1 MAYRICFYSNLKKNY
16 YATRMLDAHDV
27 IRIRDSDLIVQVTIN
42 CVLNVFEFWNKEDM
56 TSNAT
61 FIHIL
66 I

>member
-1 MAYRICFYSNLKKNY
+1 
-16 YATRMLDAHDV
+16 MLDAHDV